1 MLGAAHAN
9 GDGVIQDEAE
19 SVRWYRQATE
29 QGDAPSQLLVGVA
42 YATGQGVGKDDA
54 EAVKWFRKSAE
65 QGYDEAQTELG
76 FMYATDTLTHL
87 IHRHKTRDDE
97 SNDLQGTDIHFDLA
111 LTFHLQS
118 VQIGL

>member
-1 MLGAAHAN
+1 M
-9 GDGVIQDEAE
+9 
-19 SVRWYRQATE
+19 
-29 QGDAPSQLLVGVA
+29 VGVA
-42 YATGQGVGKDDA
+42 YANGQGVGKDDA